1 MPSTPES
8 HDWSLTRVPGYA
20 GQITHVEHFPARRA
34 NHGTLHH
41 PLPEA
46 LQRALD
52 AEDLRLWTHQSAAIQ
67 AVRAGTNV
75 MLTTATASGK
85 TLAFNLAVFEQL
97 AMDPRAT
104 ALYIYPMKALANDQA
119 AVLGELEAAT
129 GVRAAAAVYDGDTPP
144 SRRPRIRASSR
155 LVLTNPYGLHEYLGQ
170 HHLWERFFSNLRLVV
185 IDEAHWYRGVF
196 GSHVALV
203 IRRLRRIAARYGAH
217 PSFFLTSATL
227 ANPAAHAYS
236 LTGLPHRVID
246 QDGAPHGPVDF
257 VLWNPK
263 ANSARSTHQQAA
275 DLLAH
280 LSATGHQALC
290 FTISR
295 AMAELVARWASRA
308 APGRHIRAYRAGY
321 QPADRRRI
329 EQDLRDGVVDA
340 LATTRALELGIDI
353 GHLDAVLMAGY
364 PGTICSTWQQ
374 AGRAGRGQHPAL
386 ALLLAFDDPLDQY
399 LVTHPEHLFGA
410 PHEQAVI
417 DPGNPHIL
425 AGHLLCAAAETP
437 LISADAALFASSLP
451 EAIRA
456 LTSEGLLAETP
467 MGHAFHGAF
476 RPADVVRLT
485 SEDDQAVE
493 IRCGPLLLETVSH
506 RRALS
511 TAHPGAILLHQ
522 GESYR
527 IETLDLEH
535 AIAHAT
541 PEITDHY
548 TESLR
553 HADIKILADQ
563 GRRRVGEVT
572 VTHGRV
578 RVTET
583 FYAYQIKAYDQ
594 VLATKPLDLPPHEFD
609 TTAAWL
615 TMPPGLAARI
625 RAAARDY
632 AGGLHAAEHAL
643 IHMMPLLAMC
653 DRGDIGGMSSTRH
666 RASQTGIIFLYD
678 GFHGGLGITRR
689 AAEQIE
695 QLAAITSRMVE
706 GCSCT
711 NGCPSC
717 VYDRNCGNDNQPMDR
732 HAAVTVLSSLLCQ
745 VRPDADDAT
754 SPTFKAPPSG
764 ARRRS

>member
-1 MPSTPES
+1 MPSPAES
-8 HDWSLTRVPGYA
+8 HDWGLTRVPGYL
-20 GQITHVEHFPARRA
+20 GQITHVEHLPARSA
-34 NHGTLHH
+34 DYGALDHS
-41 PLPEA
+41 LPKP

-52 AEDLRLWTHQSAAIQ
+52 TAALRLWAHQAAAIQ
-67 AVRAGTNV
+67 AARAGENAI
-75 MLTTATASGK
+75 LTTATASGK
-85 TLAFNLAVFEQL
+85 TLAFNLAVFERL
-97 AMDPRAT
+97 STDPIAT

-119 AVLGELEAAT
+119 AVLREFERAT
-129 GVRAAAAVYDGDTPP
+129 GVRAATAVYDGDTPA

-185 IDEAHWYRGVF
+185 IDEAHWYRGVL
-196 GSHVALV
+196 GSNVALV

-217 PSFFLTSATL
+217 PTFILASATL
-227 ANPAAHAYS
+227 ANPAEHAHG

-246 QDGAPHGPVDF
+246 RDGAPHGPVDF

-263 ANSARSTHQQAA
+263 ANSSRSTHQQAA

-280 LSATGHQALC
+280 LAASGHPALC

-295 AMAELVARWASRA
+295 AMAELVARWAGRA
-308 APGRHIRAYRAGY
+308 APGRHILAYRAGY
-321 QPADRRRI
+321 QPIDRRRI
-329 EQDLRDGVVDA
+329 EQDLRDGRIDA
-340 LATTRALELGIDI
+340 LAATRALELGIDI

-425 AGHLLCAAAETP
+425 AGHLLCAAAEAP
-437 LISADAALFASSLP
+437 LTAADAALFAPSFS
-451 EAIRA
+451 EAIKA
-456 LTSEGLLAETP
+456 LSGEGLLAETP
-467 MGHAFHGAF
+467 MGHVFHGAF
-476 RPADVVRLT
+476 RPADAVRLT

-493 IRCGPLLLETVSH
+493 VRCGPLLLESVSR
-506 RRALS
+506 RRALA

-535 AIAHAT
+535 GVALAT
-541 PEITDHY
+541 AESTEHY

-553 HADIKILADQ
+553 HTDIQILAQ
-563 GRRRVGEVT
+563 RGSRRIGEVT
-572 VTHGRV
+572 VIHGRL

-583 FYAYQIKAYDQ
+583 FYAYQFKAYDQ
-594 VLATKPLDLPPHEFD
+594 VLATRPLELPPHEFD
-609 TTAAWL
+609 TTATWL

-625 RAAARDY
+625 RAAGHDY

-653 DRGDIGGMSSTRH
+653 DRGDVGGMSTTRH

-678 GFHGGLGITRR
+678 GFRGGLGITHK

-695 QLAAITSRMVE
+695 QLAAITRDLVQ
-706 GCSCT
+706 GCRCT

-717 VYDRNCGNDNQPMDR
+717 VYDRNCGNDNEPMDR
-732 HAAVTVLSSLLCQ
+732 HAAATILTLLL
-745 VRPDADDAT
+745 PDTDK
-754 SPTFKAPPSG
+754 S
-764 ARRRS
+764 R